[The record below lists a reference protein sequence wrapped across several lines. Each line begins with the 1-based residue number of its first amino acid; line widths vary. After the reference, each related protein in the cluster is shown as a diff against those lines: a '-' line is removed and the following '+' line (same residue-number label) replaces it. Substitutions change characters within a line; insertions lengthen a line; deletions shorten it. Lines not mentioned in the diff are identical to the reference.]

1 MARYEESERETL
13 RLIAGSLDDLL
24 AVDSVARSILAG
36 ISRLDFSA
44 FDELY
49 GNDAVGRP
57 AIDPRSLASV
67 WTLALLRGVTS
78 SVRLASLCE
87 RDLEFRWL
95 LGDVRVEKST
105 LCDFRKHHQAAL
117 VSLSAQVLQALG
129 QHQLLPGKNMG
140 VDGTIVQAAASRHAS
155 KSRRSLEKDRQRLQA
170 LLEQRLSQGDADAE
184 SGELRALNQR
194 RVRTEQALAELDKR
208 NKMDCEAKLTV
219 TEPDAGVKKLKNH
232 SFAPAYNVQAVTD
245 LDTGVIVSV
254 SVVDSGNDCGQLQ
267 PQVEQAQA
275 ALDALGQGEGRLESI
290 TADSAYH
297 DTRQLHE
304 LEGRNLRC
312 YVADD
317 GNKNRQAPNVAAE
330 YQAEC
335 FAYEEATDSLKCPMG
350 KELKRR
356 KPNKNQTAM
365 TYQAPTQTCQNCP
378 AKSQCCPNATA
389 GRCVNR
395 TLPVYQETL
404 DRVEQ
409 RLHTEEGKRKLH
421 ARWVTCEGV
430 YARFNDLLHWKRCRM
445 WNRVGAEMEVL
456 WRQFIHNFMLLI
468 EAWKPLVHANA

>member
-13 RLIAGSLDDLL
+13 RFLTGSLDDLL
-24 AVDSVARSILAG
+24 AADSVARSILAG

-105 LCDFRKHHQAAL
+105 LCDFRKHHQEAL
-117 VSLSAQVLQALG
+117 ASLGAQVLQALG

-170 LLEQRLSQGDADAE
+170 LLDQRLSQGDAEEE
-184 SGELRALNQR
+184 SGEWKALNQR
-194 RVRTEQALAELDKR
+194 RVRTEQALAELDRRK
-208 NKMDCEAKLTV
+208 KTDCEAKLTV

-275 ALDALGQGEGRLESI
+275 ALDALGPGERRLESI

-304 LEGRNLRC
+304 
-312 YVADD
+312 
-317 GNKNRQAPNVAAE
+317 
-330 YQAEC
+330 
-335 FAYEEATDSLKCPMG
+335 YEEATDTLKCPMG

-365 TYQAPTQTCQNCP
+365 TYQAQARACQNCP
-378 AKSQCCPNATA
+378 AKSQCCPNAMA

-430 YARFNDLLHWKRCRM
+430 YARFTDLLHWKRCRM
-445 WNRVGAEMEVL
+445 WNRAGAEMELL
-456 WRQFIHNFMLLI
+456 WRQFVHNFMLLI
-468 EAWKPLVHANA
+468 ETWKPLVQATA